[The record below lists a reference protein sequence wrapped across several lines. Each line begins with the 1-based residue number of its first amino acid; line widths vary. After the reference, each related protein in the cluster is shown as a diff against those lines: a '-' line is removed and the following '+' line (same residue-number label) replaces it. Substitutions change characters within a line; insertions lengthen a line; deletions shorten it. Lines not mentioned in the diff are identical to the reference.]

1 MNLDDLK
8 NIDLKNID
16 IKELV
21 QKLKD
26 SEYLK
31 DKKFLTKFGIYFGSI
46 LLFLIIYY
54 AFVNPKVQFQ
64 KERINI
70 MLENEKQITV
80 LGENIIKLNNRIKE
94 IQPEYDKKSKLF
106 HSQKEVEGLY
116 QNISNF
122 ASSNNLNII
131 NLNKE
136 DAIPISGASASNQG
150 QSGNNDQNTGNDQN
164 QNVAYFRIPVSF
176 EITGNYLGYLKFR
189 RALAQSNKV
198 INFDTEKISV
208 VKDAGINSV
217 GTISIVGLP
226 DEYKNYFYKIIN
238 C

>member
-16 IKELV
+16 VKELV

-54 AFVNPKVQFQ
+54 AFVNPKVKFQ

-80 LGENIIKLNNRIKE
+80 LSENIVKLNNRVKE

-136 DAIPISGASASNQG
+136 DAIPISGAVAGASNQG
-150 QSGNNDQNTGNDQN
+150 QNNDNNQNTGNNQN

-198 INFDTEKISV
+198 INFDMEKISV
-208 VKDAGINSV
+208 VKGAGINSV

-226 DEYKNYFYKIIN
+226 DEYKN
-238 C
+238 

>member
-16 IKELV
+16 VKELV
-21 QKLKD
+21 QKFKD

-70 MLENEKQITV
+70 MLENEKQITA
-80 LGENIIKLNNRIKE
+80 LGENIVKLNNRIKE

-136 DAIPISGASASNQG
+136 DAIPISGGGASNQE
-150 QSGNNDQNTGNDQN
+150 QSSNNNQNAGNNQN
-164 QNVAYFRIPVSF
+164 QNVVYFRIPVSF

-198 INFDTEKISV
+198 INFDMEKISV
-208 VKDAGINSV
+208 VKGAGINSV

-226 DEYKNYFYKIIN
+226 DEYKN
-238 C
+238 

>member
-16 IKELV
+16 VKELV

-54 AFVNPKVQFQ
+54 AFVNPKVKFQ

-136 DAIPISGASASNQG
+136 DAVPISAALAGASNQG
-150 QSGNNDQNTGNDQN
+150 QNNDNNQNTGNNQN

-198 INFDTEKISV
+198 INFDREKISV

-226 DEYKNYFYKIIN
+226 DEYKK
-238 C
+238 

>member
-21 QKLKD
+21 QKFKE
-26 SEYLK
+26 SEYFK
-31 DKKFLTKFGIYFGSI
+31 DKKFLTKFVVYFGSI

-80 LGENIIKLNNRIKE
+80 LGDNILKLNNRIKE

-122 ASSNNLNII
+122 ALKNNLNII

-136 DAIPISGASASNQG
+136 DAIPISGAAASNQG
-150 QSGNNDQNTGNDQN
+150 QSSNNDQNTGNNQN
-164 QNVAYFRIPVSF
+164 QNVAYFRIPVSY

-198 INFDTEKISV
+198 INFDREKISV

-226 DEYKNYFYKIIN
+226 DEYKK
-238 C
+238 

>member
-16 IKELV
+16 VKELV

-54 AFVNPKVQFQ
+54 AFVNPKVKFQ

-136 DAIPISGASASNQG
+136 DAVPISGALAGASNQG
-150 QSGNNDQNTGNDQN
+150 QNNDNNQNTGNNQN

-198 INFDTEKISV
+198 INFDMEKISV
-208 VKDAGINSV
+208 VKGAGINSV

-226 DEYKNYFYKIIN
+226 DEYKKLVL
-238 C
+238 

>member
-1 MNLDDLK
+1 MNLDNLK

-16 IKELV
+16 IKELI
-21 QKLKD
+21 QKFKE

-54 AFVNPKVQFQ
+54 VFVNPKVQYQ

-70 MLENEKQITV
+70 MKKNEEQITV
-80 LGENIIKLNNRIKE
+80 LGENIVKLKTRIKE

-122 ASSNNLNII
+122 ASNNNLNII

-136 DAIPISGASASNQG
+136 EAIPISRGAASDQDQNNNNEQNV
-150 QSGNNDQNTGNDQN
+150 GNNQN

-198 INFDTEKISV
+198 INFDREKITV

-226 DEYKNYFYKIIN
+226 DEYKK
-238 C
+238 

>member
-16 IKELV
+16 VKELV

-54 AFVNPKVQFQ
+54 AFVNPKVKFQ

-80 LGENIIKLNNRIKE
+80 LGENIIKLKNRIKE

-136 DAIPISGASASNQG
+136 DAVPISGALAGASNQG
-150 QSGNNDQNTGNDQN
+150 QNNDNNQNTGNNQN
-164 QNVAYFRIPVSF
+164 QNVAYFKIPVSF

-198 INFDTEKISV
+198 INFDMEKISI
-208 VKDAGINSV
+208 VKGAGINSV

-226 DEYKNYFYKIIN
+226 DEYKK
-238 C
+238 

>member
-1 MNLDDLK
+1 MNLDNLK
-8 NIDLKNID
+8 NIDLKD
-16 IKELV
+16 FDVKELV

-54 AFVNPKVQFQ
+54 AFVNPKVKFQ

-80 LGENIIKLNNRIKE
+80 LGENIIKLKNRIKE

-136 DAIPISGASASNQG
+136 DAVPISGAGAGASNQG
-150 QSGNNDQNTGNDQN
+150 QNNDNNQNTGNNQN
-164 QNVAYFRIPVSF
+164 QNVAYFKIPVSF

-189 RALAQSNKV
+189 RALAQLNKV
-198 INFDTEKISV
+198 INFDMEKISV
-208 VKDAGINSV
+208 VKGAGINSV

-226 DEYKNYFYKIIN
+226 DEYKN
-238 C
+238 

>member
-16 IKELV
+16 VKELV

-54 AFVNPKVQFQ
+54 AFVNPKVKFQ

-136 DAIPISGASASNQG
+136 DAVPISGALAGASNQG
-150 QSGNNDQNTGNDQN
+150 QNNDNNQNTGNNQN
-164 QNVAYFRIPVSF
+164 QNVAYFKIPVSF

-198 INFDTEKISV
+198 INFDMEKISI
-208 VKDAGINSV
+208 VKGAGINSV

-226 DEYKNYFYKIIN
+226 DEYKK
-238 C
+238 

>member
-16 IKELV
+16 VKELV

-54 AFVNPKVQFQ
+54 AFVNPKVKFQ

-136 DAIPISGASASNQG
+136 DAVPISGALAGASNQG
-150 QSGNNDQNTGNDQN
+150 QNNDNNQNTGNNQN
-164 QNVAYFRIPVSF
+164 QNVAYFKIPVSF

-198 INFDTEKISV
+198 INFDMEKISV
-208 VKDAGINSV
+208 VKGAGINSV

-226 DEYKNYFYKIIN
+226 DEYKN
-238 C
+238 

>member
-1 MNLDDLK
+1 MNLDNLK

-16 IKELV
+16 VKELI
-21 QKLKD
+21 QKFKD

-64 KERINI
+64 KERINV

-80 LGENIIKLNNRIKE
+80 LGENIVKLKNRIKE
-94 IQPEYDKKSKLF
+94 IQPEYDEKSKLF

-122 ASSNNLNII
+122 ASSNSLNII

-136 DAIPISGASASNQG
+136 DPIPIAGSGGSNQN
-150 QSGNNDQNTGNDQN
+150 QNNNTEQTQGNNQN
-164 QNVAYFRIPVSF
+164 QNVAYFKIPVSF

-198 INFDTEKISV
+198 INFDREKISV

-226 DEYKNYFYKIIN
+226 DEYKK
-238 C
+238 

>member
-16 IKELV
+16 VKELV

-31 DKKFLTKFGIYFGSI
+31 DKKFLTKFGIYCGSI

-54 AFVNPKVQFQ
+54 AFVNPKVKFQ

-136 DAIPISGASASNQG
+136 DAVPISGALAGASNQG
-150 QSGNNDQNTGNDQN
+150 QNNDNNQNTGNNQN
-164 QNVAYFRIPVSF
+164 QNVAYFKIPVSF

-198 INFDTEKISV
+198 INFDMEKISV
-208 VKDAGINSV
+208 VKGAGINSV

-226 DEYKNYFYKIIN
+226 DEYKK
-238 C
+238 

>member
-16 IKELV
+16 VKELI
-21 QKLKD
+21 QKFKD

-64 KERINI
+64 KERINV

-80 LGENIIKLNNRIKE
+80 LGENIVKLKNRIKE
-94 IQPEYDKKSKLF
+94 IQPEYDEKSKLF

-122 ASSNNLNII
+122 ASSNSLNII

-136 DAIPISGASASNQG
+136 DPIPIAGSGGSNQN
-150 QSGNNDQNTGNDQN
+150 QNNNTEQTQGNNQN
-164 QNVAYFRIPVSF
+164 QNVAYFKIPVSF

-198 INFDTEKISV
+198 INFDREKISV

-226 DEYKNYFYKIIN
+226 DEYKK
-238 C
+238 

>member
-16 IKELV
+16 VKELV
-21 QKLKD
+21 QKFKD

-70 MLENEKQITV
+70 MLENEKQITA
-80 LGENIIKLNNRIKE
+80 LGENIVKLNNRIKE

-106 HSQKEVEGLY
+106 HSQKEVEEQKRYAAHY
-116 QNISNF
+116 QERKERIEDKT
-122 ASSNNLNII
+122 ASFNRQEGQEWPVTDCPL
-131 NLNKE
+131 LRE
-136 DAIPISGASASNQG
+136 EHQG
-150 QSGNNDQNTGNDQN
+150 QLNREVRASHHAQLQAERREPGTAPGN
-164 QNVAYFRIPVSF
+164 VSHK
-176 EITGNYLGYLKFR
+176 NKR
-189 RALAQSNKV
+189 R
-198 INFDTEKISV
+198 
-208 VKDAGINSV
+208 
-217 GTISIVGLP
+217 
-226 DEYKNYFYKIIN
+226 
-238 C
+238 

>member
-16 IKELV
+16 VKELI
-21 QKLKD
+21 QKFKE

-31 DKKFLTKFGIYFGSI
+31 DKKFLTKFGIYFSSI

-80 LGENIIKLNNRIKE
+80 LSENIIKLNNRIKE

-122 ASSNNLNII
+122 ASSNSLNII

-136 DAIPISGASASNQG
+136 DPIPIAGNGESNQN
-150 QSGNNDQNTGNDQN
+150 QNNNVEQTQGNNRS

-198 INFDTEKISV
+198 INFDREKISV

-226 DEYKNYFYKIIN
+226 DEYKK
-238 C
+238 

>member
-16 IKELV
+16 VKELV

-136 DAIPISGASASNQG
+136 DAVPISGALAGASNQG
-150 QSGNNDQNTGNDQN
+150 QNNDNNQNTGNNQN

-198 INFDTEKISV
+198 INFDMEKISV
-208 VKDAGINSV
+208 VKGAGINSV

-226 DEYKNYFYKIIN
+226 DEYKK
-238 C
+238 

>member
-16 IKELV
+16 VKELV

-54 AFVNPKVQFQ
+54 AFVNPKVKFQ

-136 DAIPISGASASNQG
+136 DAVPISGALAGASNQG
-150 QSGNNDQNTGNDQN
+150 QNNDNNQNTGNNQN
-164 QNVAYFRIPVSF
+164 QNIAYFKIPVSF

-198 INFDTEKISV
+198 INFDMEKISI
-208 VKDAGINSV
+208 VKGAGINSV

-226 DEYKNYFYKIIN
+226 DEYKK
-238 C
+238 

>member
-16 IKELV
+16 VKELV

-54 AFVNPKVQFQ
+54 AFVNPKVKFQ

-80 LGENIIKLNNRIKE
+80 LGENIVKLNNRIKE

-136 DAIPISGASASNQG
+136 DAVPISGAGAGASNQG
-150 QSGNNDQNTGNDQN
+150 QNNDNNQNTGNNQN

-198 INFDTEKISV
+198 INFDLEKISV
-208 VKDAGINSV
+208 VKGAGINSV

-226 DEYKNYFYKIIN
+226 DEYKN
-238 C
+238 

>member
-16 IKELV
+16 VKELV

-54 AFVNPKVQFQ
+54 AFVNPKVKFQ

-80 LGENIIKLNNRIKE
+80 LGENIVKLNNRIKE

-136 DAIPISGASASNQG
+136 DAIPISGAGAGASNQG
-150 QSGNNDQNTGNDQN
+150 QNNDNNQNTGNNQN

-198 INFDTEKISV
+198 INFDMEKISI
-208 VKDAGINSV
+208 VKGAGINSV

-226 DEYKNYFYKIIN
+226 DEYKN
-238 C
+238 

>member
-54 AFVNPKVQFQ
+54 AFVNPKVKFQ

-80 LGENIIKLNNRIKE
+80 LGENIVKLNNRIKE

-136 DAIPISGASASNQG
+136 DAMPISGALAGASNQG
-150 QSGNNDQNTGNDQN
+150 QNNDNNQNTGNNQN
-164 QNVAYFRIPVSF
+164 QNVAYFKIPVSF

-198 INFDTEKISV
+198 INFDMEKISV
-208 VKDAGINSV
+208 VKGAGINSV

-226 DEYKNYFYKIIN
+226 DEYKN
-238 C
+238 

>member
-16 IKELV
+16 VKELV

-54 AFVNPKVQFQ
+54 AFVNPKVKFQ

-136 DAIPISGASASNQG
+136 DAVPISGAGAGASNQG
-150 QSGNNDQNTGNDQN
+150 QNNDNNQNTGNNQN

-198 INFDTEKISV
+198 INFDMEKISI
-208 VKDAGINSV
+208 VKGAGINSV

-226 DEYKNYFYKIIN
+226 DEYKK
-238 C
+238 

>member
-16 IKELV
+16 VKELV
-21 QKLKD
+21 QKFKD

-70 MLENEKQITV
+70 MLENEKQITA
-80 LGENIIKLNNRIKE
+80 LGENIVKLNNRIKE

-136 DAIPISGASASNQG
+136 DAIPISGGGASNQE
-150 QSGNNDQNTGNDQN
+150 QSSNNNQNAGNNQN
-164 QNVAYFRIPVSF
+164 QNVVYFRIPVSF

-189 RALAQSNKV
+189 RALAKSNKV
-198 INFDTEKISV
+198 INFDREQITV
-208 VKDAGINSV
+208 VQGTGIKSV
-217 GTISIVGLP
+217 GTLSIVGLP
-226 DEYKNYFYKIIN
+226 DEYKK
-238 C
+238 

>member
-16 IKELV
+16 VKELV
-21 QKLKD
+21 KKIKD

-54 AFVNPKVQFQ
+54 AFVNPKVKFQ

-136 DAIPISGASASNQG
+136 DAIPISGAGAGASNQG
-150 QSGNNDQNTGNDQN
+150 QNNDNNQNTGNNQN
-164 QNVAYFRIPVSF
+164 QNVAYFKIPVSF

-198 INFDTEKISV
+198 INFDMEKISI
-208 VKDAGINSV
+208 VKGAGINSV

-226 DEYKNYFYKIIN
+226 DEYKK
-238 C
+238 

>member
-16 IKELV
+16 VKELV

-54 AFVNPKVQFQ
+54 AFVNPKVKFQ

-136 DAIPISGASASNQG
+136 DAVPISGALAGASNQG
-150 QSGNNDQNTGNDQN
+150 QNNDNNQNTGNNQN

-198 INFDTEKISV
+198 INFDMEKISV
-208 VKDAGINSV
+208 VKGAGINSV

-226 DEYKNYFYKIIN
+226 DEYKK
-238 C
+238 

>member
-16 IKELV
+16 VKELV

-54 AFVNPKVQFQ
+54 AFVNPKVKFQ

-80 LGENIIKLNNRIKE
+80 LGENIVKLNNRIKE

-136 DAIPISGASASNQG
+136 DAVPISGAGAGASNQG
-150 QSGNNDQNTGNDQN
+150 QNNDNNQNTGNNQN
-164 QNVAYFRIPVSF
+164 QNVAYFKIPVSF
-176 EITGNYLGYLKFR
+176 EITGNSLGYLKFR

-198 INFDTEKISV
+198 INFDMEKISV
-208 VKDAGINSV
+208 VKGAGINSV

-226 DEYKNYFYKIIN
+226 DEYKN
-238 C
+238 

>member
-1 MNLDDLK
+1 
-8 NIDLKNID
+8 
-16 IKELV
+16 
-21 QKLKD
+21 
-26 SEYLK
+26 
-31 DKKFLTKFGIYFGSI
+31 
-46 LLFLIIYY
+46 
-54 AFVNPKVQFQ
+54 
-64 KERINI
+64 

-80 LGENIIKLNNRIKE
+80 LGENIVKLNNRIKE

-136 DAIPISGASASNQG
+136 DAIPISGAGAGAGASNQG
-150 QSGNNDQNTGNDQN
+150 QNNDNNQNTGNNQN
-164 QNVAYFRIPVSF
+164 QNVAYFKIPVSF

-198 INFDTEKISV
+198 INFDMEKISV
-208 VKDAGINSV
+208 VKGAGINSV

-226 DEYKNYFYKIIN
+226 DEYKN
-238 C
+238 